1 MLRLINKIILPLLIL
16 LICSVSAGSNRQS
29 ASVPGSRVRQLMLKQ
44 ALEKYISG
52 TLVEELNRNKRLWAK
67 MSPEELRK
75 LRSRYYAFLKENP
88 DKQVELIEAAEKFQK
103 LTAEQRKA
111 YIKRAEWLKKV
122 VSHLTEKEKEALKKM
137 TPAQRAKRLLE
148 LKAIYCTSQPTT
160 QPTTRT
166 TSQPFTVPATQPATR
181 RTKIIKDREDH

>member
-67 MSPEELRK
+67 MSPEELRR

-148 LKAIYCTSQPTT
+148 FKAIYCTSQPAT
-160 QPTTRT
+160 QPTTRS

-181 RTKIIKDREDH
+181 RTKIIKDREGH

>member
-1 MLRLINKIILPLLIL
+1 MLRMTNKIIFPLLIL
-16 LICSVSAGSNRQS
+16 LACSVAAGSNRHS

-160 QPTTRT
+160 QPATRS
-166 TSQPFTVPATQPATR
+166 TSQPFTVPATQPATEPA
-181 RTKIIKDREDH
+181 KIIKGREGH

>member
-1 MLRLINKIILPLLIL
+1 
-16 LICSVSAGSNRQS
+16 
-29 ASVPGSRVRQLMLKQ
+29 MLKQ

-111 YIKRAEWLKKV
+111 FIKRAEWLKKV
-122 VSHLTEKEKEALKKM
+122 ISHLTEKEKEALKKM

-160 QPTTRT
+160 QPTTRS

-181 RTKIIKDREDH
+181 PAKIIKDREDH